1 MSTFAE
7 RLMRAVA
14 HRERELGERILKKD
28 IAASAGVTSSAVTL
42 WFQGKTHDLKADPI
56 MKLAKFLRVRIEWL
70 KDDKGPMVE
79 QSGATT
85 AQLSTRPEPAP
96 RPIELSKDAD
106 LLIELIA
113 RNDRNGSLSKETLR
127 ALRVIVTASAS
138 EPRAVGVDP
147 LQEAHARA
155 EQQVAAKQPRPR
167 QKKSAA

>member
-1 MSTFAE
+1 M
-7 RLMRAVA
+7 A
-14 HRERELGERILKKD
+14 HREREQGERILKKD
-28 IAASAGVTSSAVTL
+28 IAAAAGVTSSAVTL

-56 MKLAKFLRVRIEWL
+56 MRLARFLRVRIEWL
-70 KDDKGPMVE
+70 KDDKGPMIE
-79 QSGATT
+79 SSIATT
-85 AQLSTRPEPAP
+85 GQVSPQPEPAP
-96 RPIELSKDAD
+96 VTTDLSKDAD

-127 ALRVIVTASAS
+127 ALRVIVTASAG

-147 LQEAHARA
+147 LQEARARA